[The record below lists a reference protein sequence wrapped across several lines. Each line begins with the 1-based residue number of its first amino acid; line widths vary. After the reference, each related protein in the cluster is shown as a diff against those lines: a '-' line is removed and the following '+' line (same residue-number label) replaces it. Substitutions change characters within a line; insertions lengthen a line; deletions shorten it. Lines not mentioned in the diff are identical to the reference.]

1 MAFNYPPIDTNEK
14 LQRYIDGDP
23 KLTDGRSPFGSLP
36 NSEKY
41 TKFLGRFGGGGY
53 QYNEFRIIGP
63 RMVLESLEGIRFPER
78 VINKGETKVLWIVNT
93 NINRLDNA
101 NFPNLL
107 ELNLMRNRIT
117 SLNGVRFPE
126 SLRYLTIENEPIQTL
141 EGVQFPSNLAELH
154 ISGSRITTIKGI
166 TFPSKL
172 TSLNLSNNQ
181 IASFDGMKFPPLLE
195 HLYLDNNPLIANIE
209 TISLLENPSETVIRD
224 IVRAYPQTA
233 EYFEQQK
240 ESDKL
245 VMGKLQNHIRSIAA
259 FLQPLIVERKAKE
272 EAKLTEG
279 IPRLFVVNASNNNTY
294 TIPFIASQT
303 VQTAIDYL
311 EENYLLSVT
320 NSYVK
325 IKLTKRSD
333 NTVLD
338 PLRTFADF
346 SIQNEDTLNV
356 VQDNSPDAV
365 RVSRGGKHQH
375 KTKRKRKPSR
385 SGRR

>member
-23 KLTDGRSPFGSLP
+23 KLTDGRSPFSQLP

-41 TKFLGRFGGGGY
+41 TKFLGRHGGY
-53 QYNEFRIIGP
+53 QSNEFRISGP
-63 RMVLESLEGIRFPER
+63 RMALLESLEGIRFPER
-78 VINKGETKVLWIVNT
+78 VINMGETKVLWIVNT
-93 NINRLDNA
+93 NIHRLDNA

-107 ELNLMRNRIT
+107 ELNLMRNQIN

-181 IASFDGMKFPPLLE
+181 IVSFDGMKFPPLLE
-195 HLYLDNNPLIANIE
+195 HLYLDNNPLFDNIQ

-224 IVRAYPQTA
+224 IIRAYPQTA

-245 VMGKLQNHIRSIAA
+245 TIGKLQNHIRSITA

-279 IPRLFVVNASNNNTY
+279 TPRLFVENEINNNTY

-311 EENYLLSVT
+311 EQNYLLSVT

-356 VQDNSPDAV
+356 VQDNSSDAV
-365 RVSRGGKHQH
+365 RVSRGGKHQN
-375 KTKRKRKPSR
+375 KTKRKRKHSR